1 MCEVFTKFCVIWLGI
16 YSIMSYMCEVF
27 TLSCVTCVK
36 NLLNPVLNIRN
47 IYSIMCYKANLFL
60 LNPVLYVNVKYLLN
74 PVLHSV
80 VFTQSCYIVRYTQSC
95 FMCEVFT
102 LSCVNN
108 LLNPVLYMKYLLN
121 PVLHSEVY

>member
-60 LNPVLYVNVKYLLN
+60 LNPVLYVNVKYLLCGIYSIL
-74 PVLHSV
+74 LHSE
-80 VFTQSCYIVRYTQSC
+80 VFTQSC

>member
-80 VFTQSCYIVRYTQSC
+80 VFTQSCYIVRYLRNP
-95 FMCEVFT
+95 V
-102 LSCVNN
+102 SCV
-108 LLNPVLYMKYLLN
+108 KYLLY
-121 PVLHSEVY
+121 PVLIIYSILFYI